1 MRRRRRSGPGVS
13 LFAFQDIITAV
24 AGIFILITLIL
35 CLQLQLKKHS
45 KAKDRP
51 AVDSRLQ
58 ADVIEAEA
66 RALALQAEYD
76 TQVQM
81 QAEISELNRF
91 NQADKL
97 REMAVELDSAK
108 QVLASMQSQVESLA
122 EEVGR
127 KEQQNASLVSS
138 VKALDPTKKEISD
151 LKIQLADFS
160 AKNNQ
165 IKQNQGVLYRDRVDS
180 NHSVCLVQIDGA
192 SFKVKDAATK
202 SVSLFDSY
210 NDFEDWLDKK
220 NLSNRHFLI
229 FFEPEAVDEFE
240 RVGEAFRTRS
250 ATFGFDLV
258 EKGHEVSLTFEW
270 ELTP

>member
-122 EEVGR
+122 EEVMTAAPMVAR
-127 KEQQNASLVSS
+127 PDMLASE
-138 VKALDPTKKEISD
+138 ALAIMEAKKIT
-151 LKIQLADFS
+151 
-160 AKNNQ
+160 
-165 IKQNQGVLYRDRVDS
+165 
-180 NHSVCLVQIDGA
+180 CL
-192 SFKVKDAATK
+192 F
-202 SVSLFDSY
+202 
-210 NDFEDWLDKK
+210 
-220 NLSNRHFLI
+220 
-229 FFEPEAVDEFE
+229 AVDDAGVPCGILHIHDCL
-240 RVGEAFRTRS
+240 RAGV
-250 ATFGFDLV
+250 V
-258 EKGHEVSLTFEW
+258 
-270 ELTP
+270 